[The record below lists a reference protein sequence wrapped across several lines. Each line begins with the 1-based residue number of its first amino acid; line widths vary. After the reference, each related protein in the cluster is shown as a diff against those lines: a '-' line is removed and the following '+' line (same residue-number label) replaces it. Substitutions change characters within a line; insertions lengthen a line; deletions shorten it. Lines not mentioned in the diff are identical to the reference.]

1 MMKSPL
7 ILLFL
12 TFFALT
18 AWAQAPASDLPQN
31 PAASVGPL
39 NPNLPTLFIAGDSTA
54 AKNNGNPVQGWGV
67 PFADYFDLSKVN
79 IANLARGGRS
89 SRTFI
94 TEGLWDAL
102 LAQVKKGDYVII
114 QFGHN
119 DAGAINAEPP
129 GSTRPLRARGSLPG
143 LGEESQEIDNVL
155 THKHEVVHT
164 FGWYIRKM
172 ISDTE
177 AKGATPIVVSLTV
190 RNHWN
195 NGQIE
200 VGSGSYRAWDREI
213 AEKAGVA
220 FLDLTKIVSDKYQ
233 KMGEAAVKDYFVPD
247 RTHLSKAGAD
257 DQASAVVA
265 GLRGIYG
272 EKVDRYLSAKGKAV
286 PPVKE

>member
-1 MMKSPL
+1 MKPTLVLLLMMVFTWS
-7 ILLFL
+7 
-12 TFFALT
+12 
-18 AWAQAPASDLPQN
+18 AWGQPPASDLPQN
-31 PAASVGPL
+31 PAATIGEL
-39 NPNLPTLFIAGDSTA
+39 NPKLPTLFVAGDSTA

-67 PFADYFDLSKVN
+67 PFAEYFDSTKINVV
-79 IANLARGGRS
+79 NLARGGRS

-102 LAQVKKGDYVII
+102 LSHVKKGDYVII

-143 LGEESQEIDNVL
+143 VGEESQEIDNVL

-177 AKGATPIVVSLTV
+177 AKGGIPIVVSLTV

-200 VGSGSYRAWDREI
+200 VGSGNYRAWDREI
-213 AEKAGVA
+213 AEKAGVP
-220 FLDLTKIVSDKYQ
+220 FLDLTKIVSDRYQ
-233 KMGEAAVKDYFVPD
+233 KMGEAALKDYFVPD
-247 RTHLSKAGAD
+247 RIHLSKTGAD
-257 DQASAVVA
+257 DQASCVVA

-272 EKVDRYLSAKGKAV
+272 EKFDAYLSAKGKAV
-286 PPVKE
+286 VPVKE

>member
-1 MMKSPL
+1 MKYSAV
-7 ILLFL
+7 LLLL
-12 TFFALT
+12 TFFAVSL
-18 AWAQAPASDLPQN
+18 WAQPPAPDLPQN
-31 PAASVGPL
+31 PAASIGALDPK
-39 NPNLPTLFIAGDSTA
+39 LPTLFIAGDSTA

-67 PFADYFDLSKVN
+67 PFADYFDRAKINVV
-79 IANLARGGRS
+79 NLARGGRS

-102 LAQVKKGDYVII
+102 LSHLKKGDYVII

-143 LGEESQEIDNVL
+143 VGEESQEIDNVL

-190 RNHWN
+190 RNHWKD
-195 NGQIE
+195 GQIE
-200 VGSGSYRAWDREI
+200 VGSGNYRAWDREI
-213 AEKAGVA
+213 AQKAGVA
-220 FLDLTKIVSDKYQ
+220 FLDLTKIVSDRYQ
-233 KMGEAAVKDYFVPD
+233 KLGEAGVKDYFVPD
-247 RTHLSKAGAD
+247 RTHLSKTGAD
-257 DQASAVVA
+257 DQASSVVA

-272 EKVDRYLSAKGKAV
+272 EKFDEYLSAKGKTV
-286 PPVKE
+286 SPVKE